1 MSRYPDDNCLAVF
14 GLAGQPKVPQTEF
27 ALYLDHNAGVNIVK
41 PFLNSSAIALANNKP
56 FYMFETNTASCG
68 GFPGISD
75 SYGSGLWALDYGL
88 QMAYS
93 NFSTA
98 LLHVGGQNVYY
109 NVCVFLHSWSS
120 PLILYF
126 ILAFHPCVTVFASA
140 RITTNMCMPD
150 AAPPTNQTSFH
161 QWTIGS
167 WSLLPKLPL
176 RFLDLM
182 AS

>member
-1 MSRYPDDNCLAVF
+1 MIYIILRYPDDNCLAVF
-14 GLAGQPKVPQTEF
+14 GGAGSPKDPQTEF

-75 SYGSGLWALDYGL
+75 SYGSALWGLDYGL

-98 LLHVGGQNVYY
+98 LLHIGGQNVYY
-109 NVCVFLHSWSS
+109 NVCAFLHSWSPPANVIFHFSLS
-120 PLILYF
+120 PVSYYF
-126 ILAFHPCVTVFASA
+126 CFDQD
-140 RITTNMCMPD
+140 NY
-150 AAPPTNQTSFH
+150 
-161 QWTIGS
+161 
-167 WSLLPKLPL
+167 
-176 RFLDLM
+176 
-182 AS
+182 